1 MDCGFGLPGR
11 CELRSGRVVN
21 LARVLKEEEATS
33 AYQLAMPGR
42 SEDHN
47 PKQSSLAREATFFPY
62 IPTDLIAYTLTVS
75 NTFNSLFK
83 VLFTFPSRYL
93 CPIGFLGI
101 FSLGRNLPPVKIA
114 LSSNPTLGKR
124 SVRGGLQALYGAVTL
139 HGATFQWTS
148 TWATRWTRFHKLHFA
163 LDEPRRLPAWAFP
176 RSLAVTRGI
185 LFSFFSS
192 PYLYA

>member
-1 MDCGFGLPGR
+1 VYSALVYNSHSPTRPTRQACTTTKAGSVKEKKPNR
-11 CELRSGRVVN
+11 N
-21 LARVLKEEEATS
+21 L
-33 AYQLAMPGR
+33 
-42 SEDHN
+42 H
-47 PKQSSLAREATFFPY
+47 
-62 IPTDLIAYTLTVS
+62 PTDFIAYTLTVS

-124 SVRGGLQALYGAVTL
+124 SVRGELQALYGALTL

-148 TWATRWTRFHKLHFA
+148 TWATRWTRFHKPQLS
-163 LDEPRRLPAWAFP
+163 LDEPERLQAWAFP